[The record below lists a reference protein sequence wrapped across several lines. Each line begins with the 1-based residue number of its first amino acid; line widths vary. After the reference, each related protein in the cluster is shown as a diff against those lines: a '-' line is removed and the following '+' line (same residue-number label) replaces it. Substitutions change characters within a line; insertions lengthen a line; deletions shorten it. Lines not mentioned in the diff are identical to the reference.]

1 MRLIWLRGT
10 VSLVADPDVLNG
22 LVIPTKSRGNI
33 DPLWQCLLHLGKILG
48 ADLQV
53 NRLNLV
59 NLIEGGCFFQ
69 GAGSWLLGRG
79 RTANA
84 TSKAS
89 RQARYKRLERKW

>member
-10 VSLVADPDVLNG
+10 VSLIADPDVLNG
-22 LVIPTKSRGNI
+22 LVIPAKSRGNI

-69 GAGSWLLGRG
+69 GIGSRLLGYSRDRQRHKLSQQAG
-79 RTANA
+79 KKTETAG
-84 TSKAS
+84 
-89 RQARYKRLERKW
+89 LG